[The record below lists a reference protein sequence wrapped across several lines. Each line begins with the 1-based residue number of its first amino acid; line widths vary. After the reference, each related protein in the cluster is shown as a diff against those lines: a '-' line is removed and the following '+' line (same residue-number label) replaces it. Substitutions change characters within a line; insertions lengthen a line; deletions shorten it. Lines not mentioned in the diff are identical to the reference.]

1 MKNLSFLNAIEGR
14 KIGTQMK
21 VEPFNSTGTVL
32 LEKINDGKI
41 SGFINHPLIFEI
53 HI

>member
-21 VEPFNSTGTVL
+21 VEPFNYWNGAS
-32 LEKINDGKI
+32 
-41 SGFINHPLIFEI
+41 
-53 HI
+53 